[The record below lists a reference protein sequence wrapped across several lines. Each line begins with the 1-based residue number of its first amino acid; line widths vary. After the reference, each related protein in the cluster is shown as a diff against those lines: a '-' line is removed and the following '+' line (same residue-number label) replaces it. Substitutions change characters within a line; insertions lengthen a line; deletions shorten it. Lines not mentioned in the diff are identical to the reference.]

1 MGEFLLIV
9 NPRAAAGKAARER
22 SLLESQLR
30 DHGADFNTRL
40 TERAGHAADLA
51 REALRGGAEGV
62 AVVGGDGTM
71 SEALQG
77 FFDETGRPIAPG
89 AWLGPL
95 PCGTGGDFRKTA
107 LPGVRDQDRVTRLME
122 SSPRPLDVGWLEYVR
137 DDGSNAACP
146 FLNIASFGLGGL
158 VDRLVNEGPKWIGGR
173 AAFMW
178 GGLRASLRYDAQP
191 IRLHVDGE
199 FVVETKI
206 SNVAVANGQFFGG
219 GMHIAPSARLDDGL
233 FDIVV
238 LPEASYA
245 AQARALPALY
255 RGTILSQPNVV
266 HRRGACV
273 FAEPVEESPV
283 LLDVDG
289 EAPGRLPAT
298 FSIRAGVVRLR

>member
-22 SLLESQLR
+22 PQLESQLR
-30 DHGADFNTRL
+30 HHGAEFHTRM

-77 FFDETGRPIAPG
+77 FFDEAGQPISPG

-107 LPGVRDQDRVTRLME
+107 LPGVRDEDRVRRLME
-122 SSPRPLDVGWLEYVR
+122 SSPRPLDVGWLEFVR
-137 DDGSNAACP
+137 DDGSPGACP

-191 IRLHVDGE
+191 IRLYVDDV
-199 FVVETKI
+199 FVAETKI

-219 GMHIAPSARLDDGL
+219 GMHIAPGARLDDGL
-233 FDIVV
+233 FDVVV

-255 RGTILSQPNVV
+255 RGTILRQPNVI
-266 HRRGACV
+266 HRRGASV

-298 FSIRAGVVRLR
+298 FSIRTGVVRLR

>member
-9 NPRAAAGKAARER
+9 NPRAAAGKAERER
-22 SLLESQLR
+22 SQIESQLR
-30 DHGADFNTRL
+30 HHGAEFHTRL
-40 TERAGHAADLA
+40 TERAGHATDLA
-51 REALRGGAEGV
+51 REALQGGAEGV

-71 SEALQG
+71 SETLGG
-77 FFDETGRPIAPG
+77 FFDEAGEPISPG
-89 AWLGPL
+89 AWIGPL

-107 LPGVRDQDRVTRLME
+107 LPGVRDQDRVKRLME

-137 DDGSNAACP
+137 DDGSAAACP
-146 FLNIASFGLGGL
+146 FLNIASFGIGGL

-178 GGLRASLRYDAQP
+178 GAFRASVRYAAQP

-219 GMHIAPSARLDDGL
+219 GMHIAPGARLDDGL
-233 FDIVV
+233 FDIVA
-238 LPEASYA
+238 LPEASHL

-255 RGTILSQPNVV
+255 RGTILSHPSVI
-266 HRRGACV
+266 HRRGSTV
-273 FAEPVEESPV
+273 FAEPVGDVAV